1 MLFGIIASSG
11 FRIFVEDK
19 VDFSKKRNLII
30 ASVIIVL
37 GIGGGAIKF
46 HVGSSEVE
54 IAGVALATLVGVI
67 LNLILP
73 ETSKAEEK

>member
-30 ASVIIVL
+30 SSVIIVL
-37 GIGGGAIKF
+37 GIGGGGIKF
-46 HVGSSEVE
+46 PFAGAEVE
-54 IAGVALATLVGVI
+54 IAGVALATLVGII
-67 LNLILP
+67 LNLVLP
-73 ETSKAEEK
+73 EKSKSGDN